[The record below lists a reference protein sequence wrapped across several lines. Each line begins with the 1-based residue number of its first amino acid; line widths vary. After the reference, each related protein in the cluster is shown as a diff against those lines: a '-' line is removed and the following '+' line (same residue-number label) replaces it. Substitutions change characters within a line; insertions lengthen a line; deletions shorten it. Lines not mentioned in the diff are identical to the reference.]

1 MISLV
6 EPYELK
12 ALIRD
17 HRFKLNEIGDVV
29 ENPTTVRVSKS
40 SLSRFL
46 SRATVLELE
55 AWKALS
61 VWYQFF
67 LHCRPQPQYET
78 DNDIVNPTRR

>member
-1 MISLV
+1 MIYLV
-6 EPYELK
+6 EPDELK

-29 ENPTTVRVSKS
+29 ENLTTVRVSKS

-46 SRATVLELE
+46 SGATVLELE

-61 VWYQFF
+61 VWYRFF
-67 LHCRPQPQYET
+67 MKCRPQH
-78 DNDIVNPTRR
+78 DVVDPTRR